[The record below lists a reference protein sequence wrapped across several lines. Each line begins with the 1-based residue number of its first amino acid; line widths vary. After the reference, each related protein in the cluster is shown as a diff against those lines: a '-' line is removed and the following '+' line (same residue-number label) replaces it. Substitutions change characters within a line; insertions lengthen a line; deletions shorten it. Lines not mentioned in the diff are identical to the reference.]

1 METVLSIRLD
11 SELVRLLD
19 EEAARANVSRSGYVR
34 DVLRASLRQRRAS
47 AYDALAA
54 YAGIVDGPADLST
67 NPKHLKGFGRKPR
80 RR

>member
-19 EEAARANVSRSGYVR
+19 EEAARAKVSRSGYVR
-34 DVLRASLRQRRAS
+34 DVLRASLRQRRTS

-54 YAGIVDGPADLST
+54 YAGIIDGPADLST